1 MQWHLALNNNE
12 RKFLLLRRVIVHNIL
27 TIIALRYEQIYGSST
42 KVHACTGVSPEPE
55 RVNRRTKIYIYKL
68 TSPISMRGPKRS
80 RTLLKLTIFSLPA
93 ELASA
98 LEEFIKMK
106 ARVFEIQHTGEQEV
120 SGEVS

>member
-1 MQWHLALNNNE
+1 
-12 RKFLLLRRVIVHNIL
+12 
-27 TIIALRYEQIYGSST
+27 
-42 KVHACTGVSPEPE
+42 
-55 RVNRRTKIYIYKL
+55 
-68 TSPISMRGPKRS
+68 MRGPKRS

>member
-1 MQWHLALNNNE
+1 MQWHLALNNNG
-12 RKFLLLRRVIVHNIL
+12 RKFLLLR
-27 TIIALRYEQIYGSST
+27 YS
-42 KVHACTGVSPEPE
+42 
-55 RVNRRTKIYIYKL
+55 IYIN
-68 TSPISMRGPKRS
+68 ISNLHAMRGPKRS

-120 SGEVS
+120 SGEVSL